1 MKRILFQGDSI
12 TDCCR
17 SRENDSYK
25 GCGYPLRVMG
35 ELNYDY
41 PGEYEFINRGI
52 GGNRVTD
59 LYARIKADIINLKP
73 DYLSIL
79 IGVNDVWHE
88 IGAKNG
94 VSAEKFEK
102 IYDMLLTEVIEALP
116 NTKIMIIEPYVT
128 KGSATEAV
136 WDCFSSEVAKRAAVA
151 KKLAEKYNLVF
162 VPLQSKFDEMI
173 TKHPEPYWTA
183 EGVHPTECGHEL
195 IKREWMK
202 GFEKLK

>member
-1 MKRILFQGDSI
+1 
-12 TDCCR
+12 
-17 SRENDSYK
+17 
-25 GCGYPLRVMG
+25 
-35 ELNYDY
+35 
-41 PGEYEFINRGI
+41 
-52 GGNRVTD
+52 
-59 LYARIKADIINLKP
+59 
-73 DYLSIL
+73 
-79 IGVNDVWHE
+79 
-88 IGAKNG
+88 
-94 VSAEKFEK
+94 
-102 IYDMLLTEVIEALP
+102 MLLTEVIEALP

-151 KKLAEKYNLVF
+151 KKLAEKYDLVF

-173 TKHPEPYWTA
+173 AKHPEPYWTA